1 MKKVIAVLM
10 LACFPFVMV
19 SCQTIKIETKGGYA
33 YLAPDNGGKPV
44 AKTVR
49 SKMVFYA
56 LWGLVNITDNSTKDM
71 IKPKEIVRVKT
82 YLSVIDVLIT
92 GFLSIVSVGAYTVD
106 VEVIR

>member
-1 MKKVIAVLM
+1 
-10 LACFPFVMV
+10 
-19 SCQTIKIETKGGYA
+19 
-33 YLAPDNGGKPV
+33 
-44 AKTVR
+44 
-49 SKMVFYA
+49 MVFYA